1 MSMDLFYALFI
12 LETLFHESRNLKMLR
27 TGSLTLQTLDAVRYL
42 ALTGSSDE
50 IFPSGTEFR

>member
-1 MSMDLFYALFI
+1 MDLFYALFI